1 MKKISQDSLYIG
13 VDDLSIDLFES
24 QYKVPEG
31 ISYNS
36 YIIRD
41 SKTAVLDTVDARK
54 GEEWKAE
61 IEAAF
66 GGTDS
71 PDYLVIHHL
80 EPDHSGLI
88 SWDHF
93 LNNTYYLYYQDL
105 YKHMQYKIY

>member
-1 MKKISQDSLYIG
+1 MKKISQDSIYIG

-54 GEEWKAE
+54 GE
-61 IEAAF
+61 
-66 GGTDS
+66 
-71 PDYLVIHHL
+71 
-80 EPDHSGLI
+80 
-88 SWDHF
+88 
-93 LNNTYYLYYQDL
+93 
-105 YKHMQYKIY
+105 

>member
-1 MKKISQDSLYIG
+1 MKKISQDSIYIG

-80 EPDHSGLI
+80 EPHHPALRC
-88 SWDHF
+88 SW
-93 LNNTYYLYYQDL
+93 
-105 YKHMQYKIY
+105 